1 MVPAQLLAP
10 TDSGANGGHT
20 MSDRLFVLSRADL
33 RRRPRSASEAEI
45 ASRQRHGGGR
55 YRIAVGQRF
64 YRVGVQSIIW
74 RVVAVY
80 HDALGVEHANL
91 VDEAGQLDGKTLAA
105 SALLDR
111 SRYRT
116 I

>member
-1 MVPAQLLAP
+1 
-10 TDSGANGGHT
+10 

-33 RRRPRSASEAEI
+33 RRRPRAGSGAKAAESAAL
-45 ASRQRHGGGR
+45 RRRGDGR
-55 YRIAVGQRF
+55 FQISVGQRF
-64 YRVGVQSIIW
+64 YRVGVQSIVW

-80 HDALGVEHANL
+80 HDAQGVEHANL
-91 VDEAGQLDGKTLAA
+91 IDEGRSLDGKTLAA

-111 SRYRT
+111 SRYRA